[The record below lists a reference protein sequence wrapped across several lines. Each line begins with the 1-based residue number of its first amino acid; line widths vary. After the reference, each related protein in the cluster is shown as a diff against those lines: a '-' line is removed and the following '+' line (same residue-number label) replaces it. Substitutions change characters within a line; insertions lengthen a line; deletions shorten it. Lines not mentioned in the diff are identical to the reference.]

1 MINYECCKNTA
12 LILVER
18 NGRLSSCYIFLTVK
32 GDFCYMWSLFG
43 GLSHDMGI
51 DLGTANTLV
60 HVKGRGI
67 VLREPSVVAIK
78 SDTGDVLAVGEE
90 AKQMIGRTPGNI
102 VAIRPMKDG
111 VIADFDV
118 TQAMLKYFIRKAMNT
133 KSFVRPR
140 VVVGV
145 PSGVTEVEKRAVIDA
160 AQQAGARE
168 AYLIEEPM
176 AAAIGAGLP
185 VEEATGSMV
194 VDIGG
199 GTTEIAVISL
209 GGIVTSRSIRIGGD
223 EMDDSIVRYIKQMYN
238 LMIGERTAEEI
249 KITIGTAIVTP
260 EADHSMDI
268 RGRDLVSG
276 LPKTLNIQA
285 REIREALNEPIYKII
300 EAVKG
305 TLERTPPELA
315 ADVMDHGI
323 MMTGG
328 GALLKNLDKLIA
340 QETGMPVLVSE
351 DALSCVGA
359 GTGKSLENI
368 NLLKRVVMTS
378 KKLRQ

>member
-1 MINYECCKNTA
+1 M
-12 LILVER
+12 R
-18 NGRLSSCYIFLTVK
+18 VK
-32 GDFCYMWSLFG
+32 RREFYFNMWSLFG
-43 GLSHDMGI
+43 GLSRDMGI

-78 SDTGDVLAVGEE
+78 SENGEVLAVGED
-90 AKQMIGRTPGNI
+90 AKRMIGRTPGNI
-102 VAIRPMKDG
+102 IAIRPMKDG

-118 TQAMLKYFIRKAMNT
+118 TQAMLKYFIRKSMNT

-209 GGIVTSRSIRIGGD
+209 GGIVTSCSIRVGGD
-223 EMDDSIVRYIKQMYN
+223 EMDSAIVQYIKRIYN

-249 KITIGTAIVTP
+249 KITIGTAMVTP
-260 EADHSMDI
+260 ETNQTMEI

-276 LPKTLNIQA
+276 LPKTITIESKEVL
-285 REIREALNEPIYKII
+285 EALGEPIYKII
-300 EAVKG
+300 DAVRN
-305 TLERTPPELA
+305 TLEKTPPELA

-328 GALLKNLDKLIA
+328 GALLTNLDRLLAK
-340 QETGMPVLVSE
+340 ETGMPVLVSE
-351 DALSCVGA
+351 DALSCVGE
-359 GTGKSLENI
+359 GTGMSLENL
-368 NLLKRVVMTS
+368 NLLKRVVITS
-378 KKLRQ
+378 KKLE